1 MSQTTSSVKRR
12 PFQFDTDVFE
22 RGIPPCA
29 PVGDESRM
37 VSIDLITEAR
47 KDMASLKRDWNITIL
62 PADKGW
68 RTVVLNTADY
78 HTKVTDL
85 LSDTNTYV
93 TLRWDPTSSYNLDPD
108 DWEPSTC
115 DLIKWY
121 YLSKDIKVFLGGL
134 EKRTSACV

>member
-62 PADKGW
+62 PADKG
-68 RTVVLNTADY
+68 
-78 HTKVTDL
+78 
-85 LSDTNTYV
+85 
-93 TLRWDPTSSYNLDPD
+93 
-108 DWEPSTC
+108 
-115 DLIKWY
+115 
-121 YLSKDIKVFLGGL
+121 
-134 EKRTSACV
+134 